1 MNKPAPISN
10 RVSIPEIAAGFTATL
25 AYVASKGTKLA
36 MRTEANPAVFAP
48 GATTANI
55 NARRLYAPT
64 FQSILNYQNNINSS
78 YNAFQATVNKRFSK
92 GYTVMASYTYG
103 RSLDASS
110 LEVDGFTGQNPFNVA
125 ADKGLSDFDVRQRL
139 IASFLWDIP
148 GPKAGWAKWLLGGWQ
163 SNGILNAQTGTP
175 VNIVSGSDRA
185 LSGTG
190 TQRANLVGNPYLASG
205 RSRDD
210 QMAAYFNP
218 AAFAIPALG
227 TYGNF
232 GRNVIVGPGSYNLD
246 FALFKGFRFRERR
259 ELQYRWEMFNA
270 LNHANLGDP
279 RANIGTV
286 RPGQIDTT
294 SAPRIM
300 QMGLRFVF

>member
-1 MNKPAPISN
+1 M
-10 RVSIPEIAAGFTATL
+10 
-25 AYVASKGTKLA
+25 
-36 MRTEANPAVFAP
+36 
-48 GATTANI
+48 
-55 NARRLYAPT
+55 
-64 FQSILNYQNNINSS
+64 
-78 YNAFQATVNKRFSK
+78 
-92 GYTVMASYTYG
+92 
-103 RSLDASS
+103 
-110 LEVDGFTGQNPFNVA
+110 
-125 ADKGLSDFDVRQRL
+125 
-139 IASFLWDIP
+139 
-148 GPKAGWAKWLLGGWQ
+148 AKWVLGGWQ
-163 SNGILNAQTGTP
+163 TNGIFNAQTGTP

-205 RSRDD
+205 RSRDE
-210 QMAAYFNP
+210 QMAAYFN
-218 AAFAIPALG
+218 AGAFAIPALG
-227 TYGNF
+227 TFGNF

-246 FALFKGFRFRERR
+246 FALFKGFHIGERR

-279 RANIGTV
+279 RSNIGAV